1 MYPNT
6 SSSPAAAVSHS
17 DRHFQHAIPL
27 VCEQIIG
34 CLDFIKLEAVHGH
47 GVGIRRFLKANSI
60 DNVCFDFFSELGP
73 PAIRFVEKADPAR
86 SILGDGAMLI
96 MRNGDHT
103 ISLGS
108 SQPAQRDRGAAR
120 KPLDE
125 LRIAAAKRPKK
136 PHGSGLPY
144 VERQCLSNG

>member
-1 MYPNT
+1 MGMAQGFAD
-6 SSSPAAAVSHS
+6 S
-17 DRHFQHAIPL
+17 
-27 VCEQIIG
+27 
-34 CLDFIKLEAVHGH
+34 
-47 GVGIRRFLKANSI
+47 LKANSV

-73 PAIRFVEKADPAR
+73 PAIRFVEKVDPAR
-86 SILGDGAMLI
+86 SIPGDGAMLI

-120 KPLDE
+120 KPLYE

-136 PHGSGLPY
+136 LHGSGL
-144 VERQCLSNG
+144 R